1 MEQNILCATLNEAVP
16 IVRSQQNFGMKN
28 WFEIKQKTKKGQ
40 YVLCATLKKVK
51 LLLLSDGG

>member
-28 WFEIKQKTKKGQ
+28 WFEIKQKKANMFFVQ
-40 YVLCATLKKVK
+40 H
-51 LLLLSDGG
+51 